1 VQVSRDGVFAYLT
14 LRDASEERRTEDLL
28 RALLLS
34 ASHDLRTPVNAL
46 ACAAALLAERAAS
59 SDADDAP
66 ADGAPAALLCTVR
79 ACCRLMETTLGN
91 AADVRL
97 DAVSPAS
104 SGSGT
109 AVDVAATLRDALDT
123 CARGLQR
130 RVEWAESGNTPP
142 LLMNADAD
150 VLERLLLNLATAALS
165 LTPPGTR
172 CVASLRAAAPA
183 APRQRLRALEV
194 SFVSEDAPFMTADAR
209 SAAFDADAGGGSGLA
224 LRAARRSARAL
235 RGDVAL
241 ASCGPEGGV
250 RLSATLRLPSAG
262 AAARDCALA
271 LAQHAVIS
279 PSDARDDGIL
289 SPSPPPPPA
298 AQLSARMLEHLVR
311 TSDELYHI
319 GTIGADGSFLFSYVS
334 PAIVR
339 EYGFAAAELIGSSPM
354 AFTHPDD
361 VARCGAAFGAAL
373 ASLAAAVP
381 GTDDDEAFARVAVA
395 RRFARADGSWAYV
408 RTMGAVT
415 RDRWFCL
422 CKDVSCQLGRD
433 EALRRLLQALSRA
446 LREPA
451 CSALAAVEL
460 LAGTSAGADNDDA
473 DDEES
478 DAALLRA
485 LRAGASMLMST
496 VDNALSAQAAAAGEL
511 PFSPAPFDPAAA
523 VADVVAVA
531 RAAACSARAVVLAPP
546 DSTAPLPSR
555 VGGCDAALL
564 ARALQN
570 LVANACRFGSHG
582 AAPAGPVTVAAT
594 CVPLPD
600 TCDAAAC
607 ELRIAVRDH
616 GPGIADVACLFQP
629 FEAAPACQGGG
640 LGLGLFIAR
649 AAARRLGGDVHVTP
663 SPPGGG
669 ALFTLAVPVTALPPL
684 PPPPRRPDTPPLPS
698 PTRAAAWAPPSPA
711 MRVARSANEPDESP
725 NQQQQLAL
733 RVLLVDDAPLNLRLV
748 AALLLRHGFASVATA
763 ADGEQALQM
772 LVAAADDADAPPR
785 FDCVLMDMMMP
796 RMTGPQS
803 ARAFRAWEAAQRRAG
818 PLRLPIV
825 AFTANALE
833 DAAAEC
839 RGAGMCDVATKPLR
853 ADAIAAL
860 HARATAYARQERKAS
875 AQAQGADEP

>member
-1 VQVSRDGVFAYLT
+1 M
-14 LRDASEERRTEDLL
+14 
-28 RALLLS
+28 
-34 ASHDLRTPVNAL
+34 RTPVNAL

-59 SDADDAP
+59 PDADDADAP
-66 ADGAPAALLCTVR
+66 DAPAALLCTVR

-97 DAVSPAS
+97 DAVSPS
-104 SGSGT
+104 SGSGC
-109 AVDVAATLRDALDT
+109 AVDLAAALRGALYT

-130 RVEWAESGNTPP
+130 RVEWAADSASDTPS
-142 LLMNADAD
+142 LTMNADAD
-150 VLERLLLNLATAALS
+150 ALERLLLNLATAALS
-165 LTPPGTR
+165 FTPPGTR
-172 CVASLRAAAPA
+172 CVASLHAAAPA
-183 APRQRLRALEV
+183 SPRQRLRAVEV
-194 SFVSEDAPFMTADAR
+194 SFVAEGAPYMDAAAR

-235 RGDVAL
+235 RGDVLL

-250 RLSATLRLPSAG
+250 CLTATLRLPSAST
-262 AAARDCALA
+262 AARDCALA

-279 PSDARDDGIL
+279 PSDARDDGVL

-311 TSDELYHI
+311 TSDELYHT

-334 PAIVR
+334 PAIER
-339 EYGFAAAELIGSSPM
+339 EYGFAAAELLGTSPM

-373 ASLAAAVP
+373 ASLGAA
-381 GTDDDEAFARVAVA
+381 GEGSEEEAFARVAVA

-408 RTMGAVT
+408 RTMGAIT

-460 LAGTSAGADNDDA
+460 LAGAGGGADDDDA

-523 VADVVAVA
+523 IADVVAVA
-531 RAAACSARAVVLAPP
+531 RAAACSARAVALAPP
-546 DSTAPLPSR
+546 CVAAPLPAR

-564 ARALQN
+564 SRALQN
-570 LVANACRFGSHG
+570 LVANACRFGCHG
-582 AAPAGPVTVAAT
+582 AAPAAPVTVAAT
-594 CVPLPD
+594 CVPRR
-600 TCDAAAC
+600 DASDADAC

-616 GPGIADVACLFQP
+616 GPGIADVSRLFQP

-669 ALFTLAVPVTALPPL
+669 ALFTLAVPVTALPQL
-684 PPPPRRPDTPPLPS
+684 PPPLS
-698 PTRAAAWAPPSPA
+698 PTTPRAAAWAPPSPSP
-711 MRVARSANEPDESP
+711 RVSRTTYEPSSP
-725 NQQQQLAL
+725 EEPPQLAL

-772 LVAAADDADAPPR
+772 LVADGEDGDAPPPR
-785 FDCVLMDMMMP
+785 FDCALVDMQMP
-796 RMTGPQS
+796 RMTGPQCT
-803 ARAFRAWEAAQRRAG
+803 RAFRAWEAAQSRDG
-818 PLRLPIV
+818 PLRLPVV

-860 HARATAYARQERKAS
+860 HARATAYARQQREA
-875 AQAQGADEP
+875 AQAHQQG